1 MAKLAKKQ
9 QNMASRMFDANNIS
23 ARSYVNS
30 IIYS

>member
-9 QNMASRMFDANNIS
+9 QNIASRMLDDNNIS